1 MRGLFLFSPSALDY
15 GQRWLFVTPAQIWRH
30 ERKSRVN
37 QFAKADTLDY
47 DHQSQNILGIG
58 PLKTPYPVNLTIT
71 SAYGT
76 VVPAIVKWSSV
87 MKLTPQRLHLK
98 TLTSGSSSTPGI
110 VRATTI
116 GREQFGQIGDWACI
130 FLPGRSHVSL
140 VGCNAAASRGRR

>member
-15 GQRWLFVTPAQIWRH
+15 GQRLLFMTPAQIWWH

-37 QFAKADTLDY
+37 QFAKADTLDC
-47 DHQSQNILGIG
+47 DHQSQNVLGIG
-58 PLKTPYPVNLTIT
+58 PLKTPYPIALIIT

-98 TLTSGSSSTPGI
+98 TLTSIRRAST
-110 VRATTI
+110 
-116 GREQFGQIGDWACI
+116 E
-130 FLPGRSHVSL
+130 
-140 VGCNAAASRGRR
+140 ASGNLQPARTHSELNVNG

>member
-15 GQRWLFVTPAQIWRH
+15 GQRLLFMTPAHIWWH

-37 QFAKADTLDY
+37 QFAKADTLDC
-47 DHQSQNILGIG
+47 DHQSQNVLGIG
-58 PLKTPYPVNLTIT
+58 PLKTPYPIALIIT

-98 TLTSGSSSTPGI
+98 TLTSRPPGGPAYGPSCGYGS
-110 VRATTI
+110 RYTT
-116 GREQFGQIGDWACI
+116 A
-130 FLPGRSHVSL
+130 LGRSL
-140 VGCNAAASRGRR
+140 RRRISRSPNQV

>member
-15 GQRWLFVTPAQIWRH
+15 GQRLLFMTPAQIWRH

-37 QFAKADTLDY
+37 QFAKADTLDC
-47 DHQSQNILGIG
+47 DHQSQNVLGIG
-58 PLKTPYPVNLTIT
+58 PLKTPYPIALIIT

-98 TLTSGSSSTPGI
+98 TLTSIRRASTEASGNLQPARTHSELSVNGYPI
-110 VRATTI
+110 HDAQIADVL
-116 GREQFGQIGDWACI
+116 FGVA
-130 FLPGRSHVSL
+130 P
-140 VGCNAAASRGRR
+140 AP

>member
-30 ERKSRVN
+30 ERKSRVD

-58 PLKTPYPVNLTIT
+58 PLKPPYPVALTIT

-87 MKLTPQRLHLK
+87 MKSTPQRLHLN

-116 GREQFGQIGDWACI
+116 GREQFGQTGDWACI
-130 FLPGRSHVSL
+130 VVLPGRAHVSL
-140 VGCNAAASRGRR
+140 VGCNAAPA

>member
-15 GQRWLFVTPAQIWRH
+15 GQRLLFMTPAQIWWH

-37 QFAKADTLDY
+37 QFAKADTLDC
-47 DHQSQNILGIG
+47 DHQSQNVLGTG
-58 PLKTPYPVNLTIT
+58 PLKTPYPIALIIT

-98 TLTSGSSSTPGI
+98 TLTSIRRAST
-110 VRATTI
+110 
-116 GREQFGQIGDWACI
+116 E
-130 FLPGRSHVSL
+130 
-140 VGCNAAASRGRR
+140 ASGNLQPARTHSELSVNG